1 MVAFAQRRLYAM
13 GSDAH
18 LIACGGSRADLR
30 RVLDRAAARV
40 FELERLWS
48 RFLAGSDVSAL
59 NRSPGRPV
67 RVGAETVALVAE
79 AVDAFWRTGGRFDP
93 TVLGDVV
100 RAGYDRDLASIGV
113 PGTEPS
119 PGGDTAAGYGSG
131 CAGIVVEALAGTVTL
146 PLRTGFDPG
155 GLAKGLAADWVSAQ
169 MMSDGALGACANVG
183 GDLCVIGESPQG
195 EGWRIGIEPP
205 GLSGHVASPEPI
217 AVLDL
222 AAGGVATST
231 VARRRW
237 KTGSAD
243 DQRVPSIVGSPR
255 TPTEAHHVIDPRTGA
270 PSRSDA
276 IAVTVAA
283 GRAVW
288 AETLATAA
296 LVAGVRTGCAL
307 VREAG
312 AVGVVVGQD
321 GRQHRIGLPPV
332 TAVRS

>member
-1 MVAFAQRRLYAM
+1 M
-13 GSDAH
+13 GSEAH
-18 LIACGGSRADLR
+18 LIACGPRADLT
-30 RVLDRAAARV
+30 RVLDRAAARILD
-40 FELERLWS
+40 LERMWS

-67 RVGAETVALVAE
+67 AVGAETVALVAE
-79 AVDAFWRTGGRFDP
+79 AVDAYWRTGGRFDP

-113 PGTEPS
+113 PGTKPA
-119 PGGDTAAGYGSG
+119 PGADAARSYRSG
-131 CAGIVVEALAGTVTL
+131 CPGIEVDALAGTVTL
-146 PLRTGFDPG
+146 PPATGFDPG

-169 MMSDGALGACANVG
+169 MVADGAVGACANIG

-205 GLSGHVASPEPI
+205 GLSSHFAASHPI
-217 AVLDL
+217 AVIDL

-237 KTGSAD
+237 TAAAAGD
-243 DQRVPSIVGSPR
+243 R
-255 TPTEAHHVIDPRTGA
+255 TTSGVEGGHGAREAHHVIDPRTGE
-270 PSRSDA
+270 PSCSDA
-276 IAVTVAA
+276 VAVTVAA
-283 GRAVW
+283 GHAVY

-296 LVAGVRTGCAL
+296 LVAGVASGCTL
-307 VREAG
+307 LRDEG

-321 GRQHRIGLPPV
+321 GRQHRIGLPPL
-332 TAVRS
+332 TGAER

>member
-48 RFLAGSDVSAL
+48 RFLVGSDVSAL

-67 RVGAETVALVAE
+67 AVRAETVALVAE
-79 AVDAFWRTGGRFDP
+79 AVDAYWRTGGRFDP
-93 TVLGDVV
+93 TVLGDLV
-100 RAGYDRDLASIGV
+100 RAGYDRDMASIGV
-113 PGTEPS
+113 PGTR
-119 PGGDTAAGYGSG
+119 PGPGADAARSYRSG
-131 CAGIVVEALAGTVTL
+131 CPGIAVDALAGTVTL
-146 PLRTGFDPG
+146 PPTTGFDPG

-169 MMSDGALGACANVG
+169 MVADGAAGACANIG
-183 GDLCVIGESPQG
+183 GDLCVIGDSPQG
-195 EGWRIGIEPP
+195 QGWRIGIEPP
-205 GLSGHVASPEPI
+205 GVSIHLAAPEPI

-237 KTGSAD
+237 KTGSAH
-243 DQRVPSIVGSPR
+243 DQRVPSVVGSPR
-255 TPTEAHHVIDPRTGA
+255 PPTEAHHVIDPHTGA

-276 IAVTVAA
+276 LAVTVAA
-283 GRAVW
+283 GHAVH

-296 LVAGVRTGCAL
+296 LVAGVRDGCAL
-307 VREAG
+307 LRDAG
-312 AVGVVVGQD
+312 ALGVVVGQD
-321 GRQHRIGLPPV
+321 GRQHRIGLPPI
-332 TAVRS
+332 TDTRL